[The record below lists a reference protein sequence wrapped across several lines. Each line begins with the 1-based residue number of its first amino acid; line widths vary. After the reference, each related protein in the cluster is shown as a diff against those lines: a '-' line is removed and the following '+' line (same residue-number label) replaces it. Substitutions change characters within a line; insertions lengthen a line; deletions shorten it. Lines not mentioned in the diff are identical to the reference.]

1 MMEANELPQEEY
13 GRLIWPRR
21 TLTIRRKGVMKDTLA
36 PIFPGYL
43 FLETE
48 QLHPDVY
55 WTFKKIDGFFRFLKS
70 NTEIEPLYGDDRELL
85 LHFLS
90 YGEIVSKSQV
100 FFDEN
105 QRIRV
110 LSGPLSGLAG
120 KIVKVNKRKKRAK
133 VKLQLYEDSF
143 LIDFGLEIL
152 EPVHA
157 GS

>member
-21 TLTIRRKGVMKDTLA
+21 ILTIRRKGVMKDTLA

-110 LSGPLSGLAG
+110 LSGPLSGLEG